1 MSLRLRL
8 LAAFAYVLLL
18 IIVAFEV
25 PLALNLARRIKAEV
39 KNDAA
44 SQAFIVAAGASGRM
58 DRPVQLQSLARQAG
72 ADLGARVIVVNA
84 RGVIRA
90 DSGRTGLGRSYAGR
104 PEIREALSGRTAQG
118 ERHSDTLDQDL
129 LYTAVPVTNAGRT
142 VGAVRV
148 TQSVSDVNS
157 RVWRNVLALAAIGG
171 LALAL
176 GLALA
181 WFLAGTLARPLR
193 NLARTARCVEEGDL
207 EARAEV
213 TGASEQRE
221 VAHAFNDM
229 AERLGLVLAAQ
240 REFVANASHQLRTPL
255 TGLRLRLEAAAS
267 KVDSAE
273 VHAEVAA
280 AEQEAVRLARLLT
293 ALLMLAREGDRP
305 KPGRPVSLEDA
316 VERAHERWAV
326 RAEQG
331 EHQLELARGE
341 DVVVESSDEDIA
353 IMLDNLVENAIH
365 YSPPGTT
372 VTLEWGRDGGD
383 AYIAVLDEGP
393 GIDVEDEAALFE
405 RFARGSTGRAGPG
418 GSGLGL
424 AIVRTLARR
433 WRGEALIA
441 NRSDGG
447 ARAEVRLPTSGTG
460 LRKAQPRLDEALT
473 GGG

>member
-25 PLALNLARRIKAEV
+25 PLALNLARRVKAEV

-58 DRPVQLQSLARQAG
+58 DRPAQLQQLAREAG
-72 ADLGARVIVVNA
+72 ADLGARVIVVNVQ
-84 RGVIRA
+84 GVIRA
-90 DSGRTGLGRSYAGR
+90 DSGRTGIGRTYAGR

-148 TQSVSDVNS
+148 TQSVNDVNS

-171 LALAL
+171 LALVL

-193 NLARTARCVEEGDL
+193 DLARTARRVEEGDL
-207 EARAEV
+207 DARAEV
-213 TGASEQRE
+213 SGATEQRE
-221 VAHAFNDM
+221 VAQAFNDM

-255 TGLRLRLEAAAS
+255 TGLRLRLESAAA

-273 VHAEVAA
+273 LQAELAA
-280 AEQEAVRLARLLT
+280 AEQEAERLARLLT
-293 ALLMLAREGDRP
+293 ALLTLAREGDRP
-305 KPGRPVSLEDA
+305 QSARPVSLEEA

-326 RAEQG
+326 PAEQRD
-331 EHQLELARGE
+331 HQLVLAGNG
-341 DVVVESSDEDIA
+341 DVVVQASEEDLA
-353 IMLDNLVENAIH
+353 IMLDNLLENALH
-365 YSPPGTT
+365 YTPPGTT
-372 VTLEWGRDGGD
+372 VTLEWGRNERD
-383 AYIAVLDEGP
+383 AYLAVLDEGP
-393 GIDVEDEAALFE
+393 GIDADDETALFE
-405 RFARGSTGRAGPG
+405 RFARGSASRGGPG
-418 GSGLGL
+418 GTGLGL
-424 AIVRTLARR
+424 AIVRTLAHR
-433 WRGEALIA
+433 WRGDAHIA
-441 NRSDGG
+441 NRPEGG
-447 ARAEVRLPTSGTG
+447 ACVEVRLPVSEASHG
-460 LRKAQPRLDEALT
+460 KANTQLDEALT